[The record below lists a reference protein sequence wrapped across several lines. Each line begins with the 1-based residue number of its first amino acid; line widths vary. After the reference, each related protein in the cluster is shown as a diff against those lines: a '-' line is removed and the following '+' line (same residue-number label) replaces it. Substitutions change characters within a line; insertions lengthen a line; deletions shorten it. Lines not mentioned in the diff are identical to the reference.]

1 LICKLFKN
9 SQQVMNNAASF
20 HVPVQAPRKS
30 SHMKR
35 VLVVDDEALFTE
47 LVSATLDRRGEYV
60 TKAVNDPR
68 EAISTAREF
77 QPDVILL
84 DVMMPEMDGGDVSR
98 AIEADPILRSVP
110 VIMLTAL
117 ICEDEVSEDC
127 VATIHNRPALPKP
140 LTADKLV
147 RSIEQSLIGEL

>member
-1 LICKLFKN
+1 MN
-9 SQQVMNNAASF
+9 SAASF
-20 HVPVQAPRKS
+20 HLPVQTPRKS
-30 SHMKR
+30 TNMKR

-68 EAISTAREF
+68 EAIGAAREF

-84 DVMMPEMDGGDVSR
+84 DVTMPEMDGGDVSR
-98 AIEADPILRSVP
+98 AIEADPMLRSVP

-117 ICEDEVSEDC
+117 NSEDEIPEDS
-127 VATIHNRPALPKP
+127 VAPIHNRPALPKP
-140 LTADKLV
+140 LTADKLI
-147 RSIEQSLIGEL
+147 RSIEQSLVSEL

>member
-1 LICKLFKN
+1 MN
-9 SQQVMNNAASF
+9 SAASI
-20 HVPVQAPRKS
+20 HVPVQTPRRS
-30 SHMKR
+30 TYLKR

-68 EAISTAREF
+68 EAIATAREF

-117 ICEDEVSEDC
+117 ISEDEVPDDS
-127 VATIHNRPALPKP
+127 VAIIHDRPALPKP
-140 LTADKLV
+140 LTAEKLV
-147 RSIEQSLIGEL
+147 RSIEQSLVGEL

>member
-1 LICKLFKN
+1 MN
-9 SQQVMNNAASF
+9 SAASF
-20 HVPVQAPRKS
+20 HVPVQTPRKS
-30 SHMKR
+30 TYLKR

-68 EAISTAREF
+68 EAIDTAREF

-98 AIEADPILRSVP
+98 AIEADPMLRSVP

-117 ICEDEVSEDC
+117 ISEDEVSENG

-140 LTADKLV
+140 LTADKLI
-147 RSIEQSLIGEL
+147 RSIEQSLVGEL

>member
-1 LICKLFKN
+1 MN
-9 SQQVMNNAASF
+9 SAASF
-20 HVPVQAPRKS
+20 QVPVQNPRRS
-30 SHMKR
+30 TYLKR

-60 TKAVNDPR
+60 TKAVNDSR
-68 EAISTAREF
+68 EAIATARDF

-98 AIEADPILRSVP
+98 AIEADPMLRNIP

-117 ICEDEVSEDC
+117 ISEDEISEDS
-127 VATIHNRPALPKP
+127 VATIHDRPALPKP
-140 LTADKLV
+140 LTAEKLV
-147 RSIEQSLIGEL
+147 RSIEQSLVGEL

>member
-1 LICKLFKN
+1 M
-9 SQQVMNNAASF
+9 SSAASF
-20 HVPVQAPRKS
+20 HVPVQTRRKPS
-30 SHMKR
+30 YLKR

-47 LVSATLDRRGEYV
+47 LVSVTLNRRGEYL

-68 EAISTAREF
+68 EAIATAREF
-77 QPDVILL
+77 QPDIILL

-98 AIEADPILRSVP
+98 AIENDPMLRSVP

-117 ICEDEVSEDC
+117 ISEDEVPEGS
-127 VATIHNRPALPKP
+127 VACIHNRPALPKP
-140 LTADKLV
+140 LTAEKLV

>member
-1 LICKLFKN
+1 
-9 SQQVMNNAASF
+9 MNNAASL
-20 HVPVQAPRKS
+20 HVPVQPPRQS
-30 SHMKR
+30 TYLKR

-47 LVSATLDRRGEYV
+47 LVSATLDRRGDYV

-68 EAISTAREF
+68 EAIAIARDF

-98 AIEADPILRSVP
+98 AIEADPMLRSVP

-117 ICEDEVSEDC
+117 ISEDEVPEGS
-127 VATIHNRPALPKP
+127 VATIHDRPALPKP

-147 RSIEQSLIGEL
+147 RSIEQSLVGEL

>member
-1 LICKLFKN
+1 MN
-9 SQQVMNNAASF
+9 SAASF
-20 HVPVQAPRKS
+20 HVPVQTPQRSADPK
-30 SHMKR
+30 K

-68 EAISTAREF
+68 EAIATARDF

-98 AIEADPILRSVP
+98 AIAADPMLRSVP

-117 ICEDEVSEDC
+117 ISDDDAPENG
-127 VATIHNRPALPKP
+127 VATIHGRPALPKP

-147 RSIEQSLIGEL
+147 RSIEQSLVGEL